1 MIGATGARQRLL
13 VTGGS
18 GFVGTAILHAALR
31 SNYEVGAIARSGAC
45 VAPCLGTSMEES
57 SLIEVLRDFRP
68 DIVIHAVGMA
78 SVALT
83 EADPEGSHAANV
95 GSFAALTRAVARADI
110 RPRVVLM
117 SSAAVYG
124 NPARLPVPETAPS
137 TPISRYGRQKVACE
151 QLASELSASSGVP
164 TTSVRI
170 FSLFGAS
177 QRRLLVHE
185 LFAKAQQQRA
195 ISLTGTGA
203 ETRDYLSVD
212 GFADRMMNLLAHNLP
227 DSGAINVASGLAT
240 SAIELAG
247 LVQDLLGISEPIT
260 CEGKSSPHDPA
271 HWQADISLYHRLTAD
286 EAIFDLRAALAET
299 FRAWS

>member
-1 MIGATGARQRLL
+1 MIHGGGTRRRLL

-31 SNYEVGAIARSGAC
+31 SNFEVGAVARSGAC

-57 SLIEVLRDFRP
+57 SLIEVLRNFRP

-78 SVALT
+78 SVALA

-95 GSFAALTRAVARADI
+95 GSFSALTRAVSRADI

-124 NPARLPVPETAPS
+124 SPTRLPVPETAPS
-137 TPISRYGRQKVACE
+137 APISRYGRQKVECE
-151 QLASELSASSGVP
+151 QLASDLSVSFGVP

-177 QRRLLVHE
+177 QKRLLVHE
-185 LFAKAQQQRA
+185 LFAKAQRQRA

-212 GFADRMMNLLAHNLP
+212 GFADRMMSLLTHSLP
-227 DSGAINVASGLAT
+227 GSGAINVASGLAT
-240 SAIELAG
+240 STIELAR
-247 LVQDLLGISEPIT
+247 LARDLLDVREPIT
-260 CEGKSSPHDPA
+260 CEGKSSPHDPV
-271 HWQADISLYHRLTAD
+271 HWQADISLYRQLTAD

>member
-1 MIGATGARQRLL
+1 

-18 GFVGTAILHAALR
+18 GFVGTAILRAALR
-31 SNYEVGAIARSGAC
+31 SNFEVSAIARSGVC
-45 VAPCLGTSMEES
+45 IAPCLGTSMEEPG
-57 SLIEVLRDFRP
+57 LIEVLRSFRP

-78 SVALT
+78 SVALA
-83 EADPEGSHAANV
+83 EADPEASHAANV
-95 GSFAALTRAVARADI
+95 GSFAALTRAVSQADI

-124 NPARLPVPETAPS
+124 NPAQLPVPETAPS
-137 TPISRYGRQKVACE
+137 APISRYGRQKLECE
-151 QLASELSASSGVP
+151 QLASELSASFGVP

-177 QRRLLVHE
+177 QKRLLVHE
-185 LFAKAQQQRA
+185 LFAKAQRLGI
-195 ISLTGTGA
+195 ISLTGTGD

-212 GFADRMMNLLAHNLP
+212 GFADRMMNLLAGNLP

-240 SAIELAG
+240 STIELAR
-247 LVQDLLGISEPIT
+247 VVRDLLDVREPIT

-271 HWQADISLYHRLTAD
+271 HWQADISLYRRLTAD